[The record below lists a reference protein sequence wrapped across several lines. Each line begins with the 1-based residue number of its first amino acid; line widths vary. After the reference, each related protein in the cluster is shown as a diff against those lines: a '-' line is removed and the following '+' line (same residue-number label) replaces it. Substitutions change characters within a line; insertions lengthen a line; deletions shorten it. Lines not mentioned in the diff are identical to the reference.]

1 MESELVEKSLRSL
14 TKYINRGITPV
25 YTEGNGIVVLNQK
38 CIRDGKISLEFSR
51 NHNVGKRIVPN
62 DKKIQKFDILVNST
76 GVGTLGRVAQ
86 KFDDKISTVD
96 SHITIVRPNEQ
107 KVNPLYLGYLLKNN
121 QSLIESLAEGSTG
134 QTELS
139 RTLLGDLS
147 FDILSNKKDQEKIGE
162 FMFLIDSKID
172 NNLKTNYVLES
183 IAQTFF
189 KSWFVDFDP
198 VKSKIE
204 AKENGEEPTLA
215 ALQIL
220 SGKKAEDTQNF
231 AGAEYNELKAIAAI
245 FPDELENSEIGWIPK
260 GWSLTSLYETAE
272 YVNGGAFRNGD
283 FSPDKEG
290 LPIIKIAELKSG
302 ISPQTQYTTNE
313 VLEKYHINNGDML
326 YSWSGSPETSLDVFK
341 WFGGEGWL
349 NQHIFKINTKTKEQ
363 KVFVYFLLQHLKPQ
377 LIEIA
382 KNKQTT
388 GLGHVTIADMK
399 RINVV
404 MPNKKDL
411 KLLMEKLIPLFD
423 KSSNCM
429 QENMV
434 LGEQRDTLLPQL
446 LSGKINFNM

>member
-1 MESELVEKSLRSL
+1 MMLSEIIEFNPTRSIKKGTNAPFIEMAAL
-14 TKYINRGITPV
+14 NQDSRDISYVFQKEFNGSGTKFKNGDTLLARITPCLENGKTAKV
-25 YTEGNGIVVLNQK
+25 NCLKEGEHAHGSTEFIVLK
-38 CIRDGKISLEFSR
+38 AKEPEYDEDFIYYLCRWTKFRDYAIGRMEGSSGRQRVDWKAIAEFECDLPAKEER
-51 NHNVGKRIVPN
+51 
-62 DKKIQKFDILVNST
+62 KKIGFFLKLI
-76 GVGTLGRVAQ
+76 
-86 KFDDKISTVD
+86 DDKIANNNRINQTV
-96 SHITIVRPNEQ
+96 
-107 KVNPLYLGYLLKNN
+107 
-121 QSLIESLAEGSTG
+121 
-134 QTELS
+134 
-139 RTLLGDLS
+139 
-147 FDILSNKKDQEKIGE
+147 
-162 FMFLIDSKID
+162 
-172 NNLKTNYVLES
+172 ES
-183 IAQTFF
+183 IAQTLF
-189 KSWFVDFDP
+189 KSWFIDFDP
-198 VKSKIE
+198 VKARVEDK
-204 AKENGEEPTLA
+204 KDKKDTLLA
-215 ALQIL
+215 ALEMI
-220 SGKKAEDTQNF
+220 SGKRHEEMQNF
-231 AGAEYNELKAIAAI
+231 PSSKYNELRTIADL
-245 FPDELENSEIGWIPK
+245 FPEEFEDSELGWIPK

-399 RINVV
+399 RINIV
-404 MPNKKDL
+404 MPSEKDIN
-411 KLLMEKLIPLFD
+411 LLMGILIPLFD

-429 QENMV
+429 QQNMV

-446 LSGKINFNM
+446 LSGKINFKM